1 MKELSGYLLYFCQW
15 LKFNPEQPFLFQT
28 VPFVLLFSV
37 FYIFY
42 LIFARK
48 TLIRNIFLLV
58 FSLFF
63 YYKISNYFV
72 LLLVLISF
80 SDFLLARQIY
90 SCKSE
95 NTKRLWLFISFAL
108 NIGALIYFKY
118 TYFFLD
124 IFNQAFDQNISL
136 AFKII
141 QPVGI
146 SYFVFKSLSY
156 TIDIYREMI
165 DEPENNYFRYLLY
178 VSFFPNILAG
188 PISKAR
194 DLMPQFLSHFEV
206 SKEHISKGVFF
217 ISLGL
222 IKKIAVA
229 DFIGANLSDRVF
241 DAHIYFSSFELLMA
255 AFGGMLKVF
264 FDFAGY
270 TDIVVGMAFLLGFA
284 IVPNF
289 NQPFKAENISGFW
302 KRWHMSFYNWLSDYV
317 FQPIAFNLR
326 KLKLWGTILAIY
338 LTFLISGLWHGPNIT
353 FVVWALAHGTL
364 IAMEALTTN
373 LRKTLKAK
381 IGAAYTLISIVLT
394 FLFICFISI
403 LINCA
408 SLDKAFDYYRLM
420 FSGLNAIYIPKW
432 FALYYL
438 PFSVMLSALV
448 LQYLPL
454 RFYDFL
460 FQNWARIPAWLMAL
474 TFAVLVLFLYQLS
487 YLEAI
492 PFNYIAY

>member
-1 MKELSGYLLYFCQW
+1 MKDLSGYLHYFSQW
-15 LKFNPEQPFLFQT
+15 LQYNPKQPFLFQT
-28 VPFVLLFSV
+28 VPFVLLLSL
-37 FYIFY
+37 FYFFY
-42 LIFARK
+42 LLFARK
-48 TLIRNIFLLV
+48 TLVRNIFILV

-72 LLLVLISF
+72 GLLLIISF
-80 SDFLLARQIY
+80 SDFLLARRIY
-90 SCKSE
+90 SCKAD
-95 NTKRLWLFISFAL
+95 NKKRFWLIISFAI

-118 TYFFLD
+118 TYFILD
-124 IFNQAFDQNISL
+124 IFNQTFNQNISL

-156 TIDIYREMI
+156 TIDVYREMI
-165 DEPENNYFRYLLY
+165 DEPERNYFRYLLY

-206 SKEHISKGVFF
+206 TKEHLSKGIYF

-241 DAHIYFSSFELLMA
+241 DAHIYFSPFELLMA

-270 TDIVVGMAFLLGFA
+270 SDIVMGIAFLLGFT

-326 KLKLWGTILAIY
+326 KLKLFGTIIAIY

-353 FVVWALAHGTL
+353 FVLWALAHGTL
-364 IAMEALTTN
+364 IAFESLTPNIRKVLKDKVGAL
-373 LRKTLKAK
+373 
-381 IGAAYTLISIVLT
+381 YTFISIVLT
-394 FLFICFISI
+394 FLFICFISV

-408 SLDKAFDYYRLM
+408 SIDKAFDYYRLL
-420 FSGLNAIYIPKW
+420 FSGFNAGYIPRW
-432 FALYYL
+432 FELYYL
-438 PFSVMLSALV
+438 PFAVMLCALIF
-448 LQYLPL
+448 QYLPL

-460 FQNWARIPAWLMAL
+460 FQKWKLIPAWIMAL
-474 TFAVLVLFLYQLS
+474 MFAVLILCLYQLS

-492 PFNYIAY
+492 PFNYIAF